1 MKITNEL
8 LETEL
13 KIANRDF
20 GLHDD
25 DGNKTTHYEL
35 DTQKSGGRN
44 HLILHDDREGVTR
57 IIQAGTTKEIY
68 TSLKTANHIIHLSK
82 EVLKEKE
89 GKDKKELTK
98 SYYLQQLNQA
108 RKLLGAN
115 DTDMVFK
122 RITEE
127 EYNANLNMIMQ
138 CLDEIEK
145 GIQNE
150 KWD

>member
-35 DTQKSGGRN
+35 DTQKSNGRN
-44 HLILHDDREGVTR
+44 HLILHDDRQGTVR
-57 IIQAGTTKEIY
+57 ILHAGTTKEIFTGLQLANNINYY
-68 TSLKTANHIIHLSK
+68 TK
-82 EVLKEKE
+82 EALKEKGNE
-89 GKDKKELTK
+89 NKKELTK
-98 SYYLQQLNQA
+98 ANYIQQLNQA

-127 EYNANLNMIMQ
+127 EYEKNLQMIMQ